1 MLNINNTP
9 EGARL
14 SIRVQPRSS
23 QNKICGVN
31 NGALKIK
38 ITAPPV
44 EGEANQAVIKLL
56 AQCLGVPRTNI
67 SIAKGETSKNKLVDI
82 IGIDARWL
90 ENKINEFL

>member
-9 EGARL
+9 EGVRL
-14 SIRVQPRSS
+14 NIRVQPRSS
-23 QNKICGVN
+23 QNKICGET

-44 EGEANQAVIKLL
+44 EGEANQAIIKLL
-56 AQCLGVPRTNI
+56 AQWLEIPRANI

-82 IGIDARWL
+82 IGVDAQWL